1 MLATSHDVYV
11 YCQGREAARDGRS
24 HQDCAYMGKDKSLY
38 DAGFMDGHASMLRV
52 EIDRALANLWK
63 KERN

>member
-1 MLATSHDVYV
+1 
-11 YCQGREAARDGRS
+11 
-24 HQDCAYMGKDKSLY
+24 MGKDKSLY